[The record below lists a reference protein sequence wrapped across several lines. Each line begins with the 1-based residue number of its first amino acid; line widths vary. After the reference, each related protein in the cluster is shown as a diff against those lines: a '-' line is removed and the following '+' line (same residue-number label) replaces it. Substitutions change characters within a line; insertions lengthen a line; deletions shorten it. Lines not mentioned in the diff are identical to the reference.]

1 MSRKNQHAALR
12 RKWRT
17 DGTYEQL
24 WKLQGGRCGI
34 CQRPAMDGMKFDIDH
49 HHRKGLD
56 ATPRG
61 LVHRGC
67 NLRLGRES
75 DPAWLEQAAAYL
87 RRTAA
92 GKGQT

>member
-34 CQRPAMDGMKFDIDH
+34 CGRPAMDGKKFDIDH

-87 RRTAA
+87 RRTARVFN
-92 GKGQT
+92 G